1 MVENSFKGSAWSQTE
16 QNCPHNLPNI
26 LKIGLAGWDVI
37 RFDLSQYNSVFPIKS
52 LLDWFRNRLRSLP
65 ALSAVSF
72 SLALITFK

>member
-1 MVENSFKGSAWSQTE
+1 MRTVLRGQLGLKLNKTA
-16 QNCPHNLPNI
+16 HLPNI

-37 RFDLSQYNSVFPIKS
+37 RFDPSQYNSVFPIKS